1 MKKRDSRNTKK
12 KRKSR
17 NGTAR
22 PNRARVDRR
31 ERRANRKRTN
41 KQTETGWPD
50 KQQGGRKSLPGSKG
64 CTYQGEGRQEHTR
77 VNNIKKQRTK
87 MKRKL
92 ELPLTLLRRQGRQH
106 TDRCWKQVCRLHPQW
121 SIRVLFIRLRVKEK
135 KKLKQRKEAFCLF
148 YVMFLI
154 CTAVS

>member
-1 MKKRDSRNTKK
+1 MEQRAQIGHVSIDANAARTENAQTSKPRQDGQINSR
-12 KRKSR
+12 
-17 NGTAR
+17 
-22 PNRARVDRR
+22 
-31 ERRANRKRTN
+31 
-41 KQTETGWPD
+41 
-50 KQQGGRKSLPGSKG
+50 GGRKSLPGSKG

-87 MKRKL
+87 RKRKL

-135 KKLKQRKEAFCLF
+135 K
-148 YVMFLI
+148 
-154 CTAVS
+154 T